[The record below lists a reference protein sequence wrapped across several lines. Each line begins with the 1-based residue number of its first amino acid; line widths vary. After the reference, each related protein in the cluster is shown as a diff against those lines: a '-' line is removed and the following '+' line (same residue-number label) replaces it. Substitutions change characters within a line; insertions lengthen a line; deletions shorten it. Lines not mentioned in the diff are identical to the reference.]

1 MAETDN
7 RDLLAAMAAE
17 LADIRAEIEAAGGLV
32 SELLRQLPAETRLSY
47 LTRSQSF
54 DVLSQRIE
62 ALAGLAQAVADEQP
76 MDTALAALPLA
87 EIDRGKVE
95 QEVKDLSEDLDD
107 AKSDAERAAV
117 EAKLAIARAKLDAAG
132 AGGTTH

>member
-17 LADIRAEIEAAGGLV
+17 LSDIRAEIEAAGGLV
-32 SELLRQLPAETRLSY
+32 SEVLRQLPAETRLGY

-62 ALAGLAQAVADEQP
+62 ALAGLAQAVAEEQP

-87 EIDRGKVE
+87 EM
-95 QEVKDLSEDLDD
+95 
-107 AKSDAERAAV
+107 AERMQEAAH
-117 EAKLAIARAKLDAAG
+117 RGRPSAAPADDPNAASG
-132 AGGTTH
+132 ASAPGVLQLF

>member
-17 LADIRAEIEAAGGLV
+17 LSDIRAEIEAAGGLV
-32 SELLRQLPAETRLSY
+32 SEVLRQLPAETRLGY

-62 ALAGLAQAVADEQP
+62 ALAGLAQAVAEEQP

-87 EIDRGKVE
+87 EM
-95 QEVKDLSEDLDD
+95 
-107 AKSDAERAAV
+107 AERMQETAHRARPSAAS
-117 EAKLAIARAKLDAAG
+117 ADDPDAASG
-132 AGGTTH
+132 ASAPGVLQLF

>member
-1 MAETDN
+1 MGENDN

-32 SELLRQLPAETRLSY
+32 SEVLRQLPAEARLGY

-62 ALAGLAQAVADEQP
+62 ALSGLAQAVADDQP

-87 EIDRGKVE
+87 EMAERM
-95 QEVKDLSEDLDD
+95 QETAHRARPGAAPIADADD
-107 AKSDAERAAV
+107 AEPVAT
-117 EAKLAIARAKLDAAG
+117 AG
-132 AGGTTH
+132 VLHLF

>member
-17 LADIRAEIEAAGGLV
+17 LSDIRAEIEAAGGLV
-32 SELLRQLPAETRLSY
+32 SEVLRQLPAETRLGY

-54 DVLSQRIE
+54 DVLSQRIG
-62 ALAGLAQAVADEQP
+62 ALAGLAQAVAEEQP

-87 EIDRGKVE
+87 EM
-95 QEVKDLSEDLDD
+95 
-107 AKSDAERAAV
+107 AERMQETAHRARPSAAPADDPD
-117 EAKLAIARAKLDAAG
+117 EASG
-132 AGGTTH
+132 ASASGVLQLF

>member
-17 LADIRAEIEAAGGLV
+17 LSDIRAEIEAAGGLV
-32 SELLRQLPAETRLSY
+32 SEVLRQLPAETRLGY

-62 ALAGLAQAVADEQP
+62 ALAGLAQAVAEEQP

-87 EIDRGKVE
+87 EM
-95 QEVKDLSEDLDD
+95 
-107 AKSDAERAAV
+107 AERMQETAHRARLSAAP
-117 EAKLAIARAKLDAAG
+117 ADDPDAASG
-132 AGGTTH
+132 ASAPGVLQLF

>member
-17 LADIRAEIEAAGGLV
+17 LADIRVEIEAAGGLV
-32 SELLRQLPAETRLSY
+32 SEVLRQLPAEARLGY
-47 LTRSQSF
+47 LTRSQTF

-62 ALAGLAQAVADEQP
+62 ALAGLAQAVAEDQP

-87 EIDRGKVE
+87 EM
-95 QEVKDLSEDLDD
+95 
-107 AKSDAERAAV
+107 AERMQ
-117 EAKLAIARAKLDAAG
+117 E
-132 AGGTTH
+132 TTHRARPGAAPAEESAEDGRVPASGVLQLF

>member
-17 LADIRAEIEAAGGLV
+17 LTDIRAEIEAAGGLV
-32 SELLRQLPAETRLSY
+32 SEVLRQLPAEARLGY

-62 ALAGLAQAVADEQP
+62 ALAGLAQAVAEEQP

-87 EIDRGKVE
+87 EM
-95 QEVKDLSEDLDD
+95 
-107 AKSDAERAAV
+107 AERMQEAAHRARPS
-117 EAKLAIARAKLDAAG
+117 EAPADDPDAASG
-132 AGGTTH
+132 ASAPGVLQLF

>member
-17 LADIRAEIEAAGGLV
+17 LSDIRAEIEAAGGLV
-32 SELLRQLPAETRLSY
+32 SEVLRQLPAETRLGY

-62 ALAGLAQAVADEQP
+62 ALSGLAQAVADDQP

-87 EIDRGKVE
+87 EM
-95 QEVKDLSEDLDD
+95 
-107 AKSDAERAAV
+107 AERMQETAHRARPSAAP
-117 EAKLAIARAKLDAAG
+117 ADDPDAASG
-132 AGGTTH
+132 ASAPGVLQLF

>member
-1 MAETDN
+1 MGENDN

-32 SELLRQLPAETRLSY
+32 SEVLRQLPAEARLGY

-62 ALAGLAQAVADEQP
+62 ALSGLAQAVADDQP
-76 MDTALAALPLA
+76 MDTAGRPAPGRDGRADAGDGAPRPA
-87 EIDRGKVE
+87 RRGPDRG
-95 QEVKDLSEDLDD
+95 
-107 AKSDAERAAV
+107 R
-117 EAKLAIARAKLDAAG
+117 
-132 AGGTTH
+132 

>member
-17 LADIRAEIEAAGGLV
+17 LSDIRAEIEAAGGLV
-32 SELLRQLPAETRLSY
+32 SEVLRQLPAETRLGY

-54 DVLSQRIE
+54 DVLSQRIG
-62 ALAGLAQAVADEQP
+62 ALAGLAQAVAEEQP

-87 EIDRGKVE
+87 EM
-95 QEVKDLSEDLDD
+95 
-107 AKSDAERAAV
+107 AERMQETAHRARPSAAPADDPD
-117 EAKLAIARAKLDAAG
+117 ETSG
-132 AGGTTH
+132 ASAPGVLQLF

>member
-17 LADIRAEIEAAGGLV
+17 LADIRVEIEAAGGLV
-32 SELLRQLPAETRLSY
+32 SEVLRQLPAEARLGY

-54 DVLSQRIE
+54 DVLSQRVE
-62 ALAGLAQAVADEQP
+62 ALAGLARAVADDEA

-87 EIDRGKVE
+87 EM
-95 QEVKDLSEDLDD
+95 
-107 AKSDAERAAV
+107 AERMQ
-117 EAKLAIARAKLDAAG
+117 EATHRARPGTAFDADAADEARVPA
-132 AGGTTH
+132 AGVLQLF

>member
-32 SELLRQLPAETRLSY
+32 SELLRQLPAEMRLSY

-87 EIDRGKVE
+87 EM
-95 QEVKDLSEDLDD
+95 
-107 AKSDAERAAV
+107 AERMQETAHRARPAATP
-117 EAKLAIARAKLDAAG
+117 ADDPDAADPDVPP
-132 AGGTTH
+132 AGVLQLF

>member
-17 LADIRAEIEAAGGLV
+17 LSDIRAEIEAAGGLV
-32 SELLRQLPAETRLSY
+32 SEVLRQLPAETRLGY

-54 DVLSQRIE
+54 DVLTQRVE
-62 ALAGLAQAVADEQP
+62 ALAGLAQAVAADQP

-87 EIDRGKVE
+87 EM
-95 QEVKDLSEDLDD
+95 
-107 AKSDAERAAV
+107 AERMQETAHRARPSAAPAEDPD
-117 EAKLAIARAKLDAAG
+117 EASG
-132 AGGTTH
+132 ASAPGVLHLF